1 MQRRPLPAIPGLPA
15 GPSTWITT
23 ATTPVDPRAAEAAL
37 PYLATHFG
45 NPSSAHNYA
54 AQPQR
59 AVAGAREAVAALIG
73 AAPGEIVFTAGGS
86 EARCSSALVGRAR
99 RLAQCWIWPVA
110 LRPPGLGAQLLGA
123 PTISAFSSLGG
134 GHPSPGG
141 AASGGQQHAQGLP
154 LTPTPW
160 GARWS
165 WPSAWRAGA
174 DRVQGVAVGAGSE

>member
-1 MQRRPLPAIPGLPA
+1 VTERKDSPVTERKDGPVTDAKTTAAGHPGLA
-15 GPSTWITT
+15 GGPIYLDYN

-110 LRPPGLGAQLLGA
+110 LRPPGLGAQLLG
-123 PTISAFSSLGG
+123 
-134 GHPSPGG
+134 G
-141 AASGGQQHAQGLP
+141 AHDQRL
-154 LTPTPW
+154 
-160 GARWS
+160 
-165 WPSAWRAGA
+165 
-174 DRVQGVAVGAGSE
+174 